1 MDFLKII
8 SCSILLVLSSPS
20 FAEPVNINLA
30 EAGEI
35 AKTLKSIG
43 INKAELVVAY
53 RDTHGPFTTVDE
65 MALVKGIGSKTID
78 FNRDNIVIK

>member
-1 MDFLKII
+1 MDYLRII
-8 SCSILLVLSSPS
+8 CCSILLALSNIAFSQ
-20 FAEPVNINLA
+20 PVNINIA
-30 EAGEI
+30 EASEI
-35 AKTLKSIG
+35 AKSLKGIG

-65 MALVKGIGSKTID
+65 ITLVKGIGSKTVD